1 MTDRIAKLKARDK
14 AMRQSRDKVLRRI
27 AQHLTTIG
35 FAKAGSGHFVRESND
50 KTDHVGFQKH
60 SSGRDVRVMAHIVL
74 NDSTGT
80 IIGGPWSDAYTRPN
94 SPNGIRYNFGW
105 TTNDEDI
112 ARCADEFCRFVDDV
126 LITWFANPIPPSEK
140 A

>member
-1 MTDRIAKLKARDK
+1 MHRRTACAVFQVDSPPSVLGDCRRYAIECMTDRIAKLKARDK

-94 SPNGIRYNFGW
+94 SPNGIR
-105 TTNDEDI
+105 
-112 ARCADEFCRFVDDV
+112 
-126 LITWFANPIPPSEK
+126 
-140 A
+140 